1 MRRDENLVRTG
12 SALAVDEG
20 RGASSLPASRR
31 GLLVESVEAGSP
43 GEAAGLRPGDSLCRV
58 AGHVVRDAL
67 DVKFHSAEPRVVLT
81 IRRGG
86 SEFDVE
92 ALKEPDEDLGIVLPD
107 MEIRRCPNKCV
118 FCFVDQ
124 MPPGQR
130 GSLYVRDEDYR
141 FSFLYGSYITLT
153 NLSRSDRARIAL
165 QRLSPL
171 YVSVHATDPELRR
184 RMLRGSR
191 AGRIMEEMAWLAGH
205 GIRMHAQVVV
215 CPEINDGPALDR
227 TIRDLRSLGRSVL
240 SLAVVPVGL
249 TSHRSGLAILRP
261 VDRGYARS
269 LIRALRPVQ
278 DEIRRERGEGWLYLS
293 DEWYLIA
300 ERRFPALRRY
310 DDLPQVENGVGMVPA
325 FLFRFRRGLRRL
337 DGKKARRLRVAAVT
351 GTHFAP
357 FLREAAEKIRRRTG
371 FDLTVAEVPN
381 DFLGRSVTVAGLM
394 AGRDVKTRLSGVSFD
409 RAWIPDV
416 CFSRDGMT
424 IDGWTLAG
432 LSASL
437 GKPVDAV
444 PAEAGGFL
452 KHVER
457 LCA

>member
-1 MRRDENLVRTG
+1 MRRVQSCSTVAADERG
-12 SALAVDEG
+12 EAV
-20 RGASSLPASRR
+20 APPAGPR
-31 GLLVESVEAGSP
+31 GLLIESVEPGSP
-43 GEAAGLRPGDSLCRV
+43 GEAAGARAGDRLLCV
-58 AGHVVRDAL
+58 EGHDVRDPL
-67 DVKFHSAEPRVVLT
+67 DVKFHASEPRVVLT
-81 IRRGG
+81 IRRGE
-86 SEFDVE
+86 SVLDVE
-92 ALKEPDEDLGIVLPD
+92 AVKDPDEDLGIVLPD

-153 NLSRSDRARIAL
+153 NLSRVDRARIVE

-171 YVSVHATDPELRR
+171 YISVHATDPELRR
-184 RMLRGSR
+184 RLLRGSR

-249 TSHRSGLAILRP
+249 TSHRNGLAILRP
-261 VDRGYARS
+261 VGREYARS

-300 ERRFPALRRY
+300 ETRFPALRRY

-337 DGKKARRLRVAAVT
+337 DGKKALRLRVAAVT

-357 FLREAAEKIRRRTG
+357 FLRGAAERVRRRTG
-371 FDLTVAEVPN
+371 LDLAVAEVPN
-381 DFLGRSVTVAGLM
+381 DFLGRGVTVAGLM
-394 AGRDVKTRLSGVSFD
+394 AGQDVKHRLSNVSFD
-409 RAWIPDV
+409 RAWVPDV
-416 CFSRDGMT
+416 CFSLDGMT

-452 KHVER
+452 KQVER

>member
-1 MRRDENLVRTG
+1 MEMTG
-12 SALAVDEG
+12 TCSALAENESREADSPPAG
-20 RGASSLPASRR
+20 RG
-31 GLLVESVEAGSP
+31 GLLVESVEPGSP
-43 GEAAGLRPGDSLCRV
+43 GEAAGLRPGDRLLCV
-58 AGHVVRDAL
+58 EGHDVRDPL
-67 DVKFHSAEPRVVLT
+67 DVKFHAAEPRVILT
-81 IRRGG
+81 IRRGE
-86 SEFDVE
+86 SELDVE
-92 ALKEPDEDLGIVLPD
+92 AVKDPDEDLGIVLPD

-124 MPPGQR
+124 MPSGQR

-153 NLSRSDRARIAL
+153 NLSRADRARIAA

-171 YVSVHATDPELRR
+171 YVSVHTTDPELRR

-249 TSHRSGLAILRP
+249 TSHRNGLAILRP

-300 ERRFPALRRY
+300 ETRFPALRHY
-310 DDLPQVENGVGMVPA
+310 DDLPQAENGVGMVPA

-357 FLREAAEKIRRRTG
+357 FLRGAAERVRRRTG
-371 FDLTVAEVPN
+371 LDLTVTEVPN
-381 DFLGRSVTVAGLM
+381 DFLGRGVTVAGLM
-394 AGRDVKTRLSGVSFD
+394 AGQDLKHRLSNVSFD
-409 RAWIPDV
+409 RAWVPDV
-416 CFSRDGMT
+416 CFSLDGMT

-437 GKPVDAV
+437 GKPVDSV
-444 PAEAGGFL
+444 PAEADGFL
-452 KHVER
+452 NQVER

>member
-1 MRRDENLVRTG
+1 MRRVQSCSTLAADERSEAVVR
-12 SALAVDEG
+12 
-20 RGASSLPASRR
+20 PAGRR
-31 GLLVESVEAGSP
+31 GLLIESVEPGSP
-43 GEAAGLRPGDSLCRV
+43 GEKAGVRAGDRLLCVGGRD
-58 AGHVVRDAL
+58 VRDPL
-67 DVKFHSAEPRVVLT
+67 DVKFHAAEARVVLT
-81 IRRGG
+81 IRRGE

-92 ALKEPDEDLGIVLPD
+92 AFKEPDEDLGIVLPD

-124 MPPGQR
+124 MPLGQR

-153 NLSRSDRARIAL
+153 NLSRSDRARIVE

-184 RMLRGSR
+184 RLLRGSR
-191 AGRIMEEMAWLAGH
+191 AGRIMEEMGWLAGH
-205 GIRMHAQVVV
+205 DIRMHAQVVV

-227 TIRDLRSLGRSVL
+227 TVRDLRSLGRSVL

-249 TSHRSGLAILRP
+249 TSHRNGLAILRP
-261 VDRGYARS
+261 VDREYARS

-278 DEIRRERGEGWLYLS
+278 DEIRRDRGEGWLYLS

-300 ERRFPALRRY
+300 ETRFPALRRY
-310 DDLPQVENGVGMVPA
+310 DDLPQVENGVGMLPA

-351 GTHFAP
+351 GTHFAS
-357 FLREAAEKIRRRTG
+357 FLRGAAERIRRRTG
-371 FDLTVAEVPN
+371 LDITVAEVPN

-394 AGRDVKTRLSGVSFD
+394 AGRDVKKRLSGISFD
-409 RAWIPDV
+409 RAWVPDV
-416 CFSRDGMT
+416 CFSLDGMM

>member
-1 MRRDENLVRTG
+1 MRRVQSCSTVAADE
-12 SALAVDEG
+12 
-20 RGASSLPASRR
+20 RGEAAAPPAGRR
-31 GLLVESVEAGSP
+31 GLMIESVEPGSP
-43 GEAAGLRPGDSLCRV
+43 GERAGARAGDRLLRV
-58 AGHVVRDAL
+58 EGHDVRDPL
-67 DVKFHSAEPRVVLT
+67 DVKFHAAEPRVVLT
-81 IRRGG
+81 IRRGE
-86 SEFDVE
+86 SELDVE
-92 ALKEPDEDLGIVLPD
+92 AVKDPDEDLGIVLPD

-153 NLSRSDRARIAL
+153 NLSRVDRARIVE

-171 YVSVHATDPELRR
+171 YISVHATDPELRR
-184 RMLRGSR
+184 RLLRGSR

-249 TSHRSGLAILRP
+249 TSHRNGLAILRP
-261 VDRGYARS
+261 VGREYARS

-300 ERRFPALRRY
+300 ETRFPALRRY

-337 DGKKARRLRVAAVT
+337 DGKKALRLRVAAVT

-357 FLREAAEKIRRRTG
+357 FLRGAAEKIRRRTG
-371 FDLTVAEVPN
+371 LDISVAEVPN

-394 AGRDVKTRLSGVSFD
+394 AGQDVKHRLSNESFD
-409 RAWIPDV
+409 RAWVPDV
-416 CFSRDGMT
+416 CFSLDGMT

-452 KHVER
+452 KQVER

>member
-1 MRRDENLVRTG
+1 M
-12 SALAVDEG
+12 EG
-20 RGASSLPASRR
+20 H
-31 GLLVESVEAGSP
+31 
-43 GEAAGLRPGDSLCRV
+43 D
-58 AGHVVRDAL
+58 VRDPL
-67 DVKFHSAEPRVVLT
+67 DVKFHAAEPRVILT
-81 IRRGG
+81 IRRGE
-86 SEFDVE
+86 SELDVE
-92 ALKEPDEDLGIVLPD
+92 AVKDPDEDLGIVLPD

-124 MPPGQR
+124 MPSGQR

-153 NLSRSDRARIAL
+153 NLSRADRARIAE

-249 TSHRSGLAILRP
+249 TSHRNGLAILRP

-300 ERRFPALRRY
+300 ETRFPALRHY
-310 DDLPQVENGVGMVPA
+310 DDLPQAENGVGMVPA
-325 FLFRFRRGLRRL
+325 FLFPLPPGAPAARREEGPAAARRGRHGDALRPL
-337 DGKKARRLRVAAVT
+337 SAG
-351 GTHFAP
+351 
-357 FLREAAEKIRRRTG
+357 AAERVRRRTG
-371 FDLTVAEVPN
+371 LDLTVTEVPN
-381 DFLGRSVTVAGLM
+381 DFLGRGVTVAGLM
-394 AGRDVKTRLSGVSFD
+394 AGQDLKHRLSNVSFD
-409 RAWIPDV
+409 RAWVPDV
-416 CFSRDGMT
+416 CFSLDGMT

-444 PAEAGGFL
+444 PAEADGFL
-452 KHVER
+452 NQVER